1 HCGWNSTLES
11 VCTEQNLNCAF
22 LVEKKL
28 ALSLRRRQDGVIDK
42 AVIEEA
48 VRVLM
53 NGEEGKEIRR
63 NVGELGRDAKRAVV
77 QGSSSSANLELFVEG
92 LRATKQEAVK
102 RV

>member
-11 VCTEQNLNCAF
+11 VCTGVAMIGWPCLSEQNLNCAF

-48 VRVLM
+48 GRVLI
-53 NGEEGKEIRR
+53 N
-63 NVGELGRDAKRAVV
+63 
-77 QGSSSSANLELFVEG
+77 
-92 LRATKQEAVK
+92 
-102 RV
+102 